1 MPTRWDAETDAA
13 ALISNAKFN
22 AHPEN
27 AVGLM
32 TMAGKQQEII
42 NKAEE
47 HKYFLFIDKQKK
59 TLNIHI

>member
-32 TMAGKQQEII
+32 TMAGKQYQRILSI
-42 NKAEE
+42 R
-47 HKYFLFIDKQKK
+47 KK
-59 TLNIHI
+59 KKRKK